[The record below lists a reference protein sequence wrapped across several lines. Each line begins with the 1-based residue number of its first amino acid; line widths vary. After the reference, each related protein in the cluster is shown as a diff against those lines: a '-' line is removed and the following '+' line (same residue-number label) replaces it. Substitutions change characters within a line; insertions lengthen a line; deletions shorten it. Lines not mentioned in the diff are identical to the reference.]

1 MQSDIMYI
9 PLLRIEVLS
18 TTTLISLVLE
28 DSTVTTM
35 HLYRLFFP
43 SHWLV

>member
-9 PLLRIEVLS
+9 SLLRIEVLS
-18 TTTLISLVLE
+18 TTTLISLVLD
-28 DSTVTTM
+28 DSTVTIM
-35 HLYRLFFP
+35 PLYRLFFP